1 MSSLALSI
9 YLLLL
14 CDVQVALEDETGHRH
29 PHGPET
35 LTVQAR
41 ALDFPEGSPLFETTC
56 PVEGSDA
63 SRVARCLLPPGSY
76 DLRLEAAGFVPH
88 YAWSAHLPPAGL
100 TEVSDY
106 ALRRGAWLV
115 GQIVREDGEP
125 AEGAAIVLEPS
136 IADANT
142 RTALAGEL
150 ETFRHQGATEARG
163 HFQLGGLSAGAYDL
177 HATVPDFGTARRA
190 RIVVSEP
197 AEHRLDAPL
206 TVPYFP
212 RAELEVSPPQDV
224 GGHPWTIR
232 LLGNGMPHQ
241 DVEADGEGRA
251 FFDLLPSGDYFL
263 VIEDGAGHRWIA
275 RNQRFSPETP
285 RAEVTI
291 EGVPVVG
298 TVTLDGEPLAAAL
311 HFGGR
316 TGAESVRLDSGPDG
330 ELVGLL
336 PRQGDW
342 TLEVRS
348 DSPTVRWTRHGFP
361 VEVDAGL
368 GAAELT
374 IDLPA
379 TSVSGRVTE
388 PNGRPVYGAEVL
400 LSPTFPEGRLI
411 QVSTDEDGAFE
422 VAGQMLGEYRV
433 KAIGSG
439 MRSSPVETISLSETE
454 PDASL
459 DLVLHESR
467 EIAGQV
473 VGEGGSPVPGAT
485 VWGLQRLDA
494 PSGGAMFIPQANANV
509 EGRFRLT
516 LPPGGAWQGVAVLAP
531 GHVLGLALLP
541 PEGESGDWVIRL
553 DSQGGGE
560 LALTGLERDAGRV
573 SPAATLDGVWRLDFG
588 VLSRWSRHQGAPAAP
603 DHLTVPNV
611 PAGSYRICIP
621 TSSPPEECQGGFL
634 SAHGRLTIDFQESKP

>member
-1 MSSLALSI
+1 LSSLAVSI

-14 CDVQVALEDETGHRH
+14 CDVQVGLADETGHRH
-29 PHGPET
+29 PRWPET

-41 ALDFPEGSPLFETTC
+41 ALDSPAGSPLFETTC

-63 SRVARCLLPPGSY
+63 RRVAHCLVAPGEY
-76 DLRLEAAGFVPH
+76 DLRIQADGFVPH
-88 YAWSAHLPPAGL
+88 YTWSAHLPPAGL
-100 TEVSDY
+100 VELSDFS
-106 ALRRGAWLV
+106 LRRGAWLV
-115 GQIVREDGEP
+115 GQVLLEDGEP
-125 AEGAAIVLEPS
+125 AEGAAIALEPS
-136 IADANT
+136 IADANA
-142 RTALAGEL
+142 RTALAGEI

-190 RIVVSEP
+190 RILVSEP

-212 RAELEVSPPQDV
+212 RAELAVSPPQDV
-224 GGHPWTIR
+224 GGRPWTIR
-232 LLGNGMPHQ
+232 LLGNAMPHQ
-241 DVEADGEGRA
+241 DAEADGDGRVV
-251 FFDLLPSGDYFL
+251 FDLLPAGDYFL
-263 VIEDGAGHRWIA
+263 IVEDGAGQRWIA
-275 RNQRFSPETP
+275 RDQRFSPETP

-316 TGAESVRLDSGPDG
+316 TGVESVRLDSGPDG
-330 ELVGLL
+330 EFVGLL

-348 DSPTVRWTRHGFP
+348 DSPTVRWTRYGFP

-388 PNGRPVYGAEVL
+388 PDGRPVYDAGVL
-400 LSPTFPEGRLI
+400 LSPTFPEGRLV

-433 KAIGSG
+433 KAIDSG

-454 PDASL
+454 PDATL

-467 EIAGQV
+467 EIDGQV
-473 VGEGGSPVPGAT
+473 VGADGTPVPGAT
-485 VWGLQRLDA
+485 VSALRRLDA
-494 PSGGAMFIPQANANV
+494 PPGGAMFIPQAYADI

-531 GHVLGLALLP
+531 GHVLGLGLLP
-541 PEGESGDWVIRL
+541 PEGEPGDWLIRL
-553 DSQGGGE
+553 DSRGGGE

-573 SPAATLDGVWRLDFG
+573 FPAAALDGMWRLDFG
-588 VLSRWSRHQGAPAAP
+588 VLSRWARYQGSPAAP
-603 DHLTVPNV
+603 DRLTVPNL
-611 PAGSYRICIP
+611 PSGSYTICIP
-621 TSSPPEECQGGFL
+621 TSSPPEECQGGLL
-634 SAHGRLTIDFQESKP
+634 SAQGRLTIDFQE